1 MTYQQTSSALK
12 KIPEILKDCL
22 AVNDFVISNTI
33 LFEDDFL
40 QSAQYTKD
48 KKYIWSV
55 KTKNQ
60 NWRAYLFPMERLK
73 NGSINF

>member
-40 QSAQYTKD
+40 RSAQYTKD
-48 KKYIWSV
+48 KKYI
-55 KTKNQ
+55 
-60 NWRAYLFPMERLK
+60 
-73 NGSINF
+73 